1 MRQVTINIP
10 DSKFPMALKLLVDA
24 MPRGC
29 TLQLGDDDKVGGEC
43 DGGDESEDPADE
55 KPRAKRR

>member
-10 DSKFPMALKLLVDA
+10 DSKFPVALKLLVDA

-29 TLQLGDDDKVGGEC
+29 TLQLGDDDEVGGEC
-43 DGGDESEDPADE
+43 DGEEEPE
-55 KPRAKRR
+55 KLTEERPRKRR